1 MAEDERGRGRRSV
14 PGPAPSAA
22 TPSSSGS
29 TTPPGAAANPRGA
42 SDRSDPARSAAA
54 SGEEGAGE
62 KGRLLPRLE
71 LPRGGGAIRGI
82 DEKFATNLATGT
94 GSTRVPIASSPGRGG
109 FELSLALAYD
119 SGGGNGPFGLGWQ
132 LSAPAIT
139 RKTDKGLPLYTD
151 GEDADA
157 EGSDVFV
164 LSGAEDLVPL
174 RGADGDAGNE
184 GRHPV
189 AFERG
194 DYRVQRYRPRVEG
207 DFARI
212 ERWTHRA
219 SGETHWRA
227 LTGDNVLNV
236 YGSTAAA
243 RIADPEQPERV
254 FSWLLEETR
263 DDRGNVAHYAYKA
276 EDGAGVDAGTPSESS
291 RFAATSRGGRRFLA
305 TAQRYLKR
313 IRYGNRT
320 PIARGAPLP
329 EAGDAWLFEL
339 VFDYGE
345 HDAHAPTPQEAA
357 AWRVRQDPFSSYRAT
372 FEVRTYRLCR
382 RALMFHRFHELGP
395 TPVLVRSTDL
405 SYDEG
410 PVVTYLSSVVHAG
423 YVRPEGAG
431 DAAGAGVYSRVA
443 MPSTDFGYIRPV
455 VHDEPQ
461 TLPRHSRVGI
471 EDGIDGTRAQW
482 VDLDGEGIPG
492 VLVPAERAWYYKANR
507 GSGQLEPPA
516 LLSTLPSLAELTSG
530 VRQLTDLGGDGR
542 LDLVQYGPP
551 LSGYFERTEEGR
563 FAPFVSLPRVPNID
577 WGDPN
582 LRFVDI
588 DGDGLPDAFITEND
602 AVVWYRSRGKEG
614 FEAGRVVP
622 HAKGEQRGPAVLFD
636 DGTETIQLADMSGD
650 GLVDIVRVRAS
661 DVCYWPNLGHG
672 RFGARVTLDGCPRF
686 DAPEQFDPKRVRLA
700 DIDGSGPADIAY
712 LGRDGVRLYFNQS
725 GNGLSKATRL
735 RALPPVD
742 ALSQASF
749 VDLLGQGT
757 ACLVYSTPLPG
768 PNARRVTFVDLMG
781 GRKPHLLESVV
792 NNLGAETR
800 IHYAASTQFY
810 LADKAAGK
818 PWLTRLPFPVQVV
831 ARVEQ
836 VDHVAKTRLVTTHS
850 YHHGFF
856 DGVERE
862 FRGFA
867 RVEQRDAE
875 SFGGEHGSAV
885 DAELRRPPVRTVT
898 WFHTGAWLE
907 KERLELELAREY
919 YGGDV
924 RAPLLRDTTLP
935 AGLSTREEREAAR
948 ALRGSILRQEVYGED
963 GTPEAAHPYTVSERD
978 YEVRVLQRAQRKG
991 HAVFFVHA
999 KSTLNL
1005 HYERNPDD
1013 PRVQH
1018 EMVLEV
1024 DEFGNT
1030 TRSAVVA
1037 YPRRAPLEPE
1047 QARLW
1052 ATVTERRFAHRP
1064 FEPDAY
1070 RIGVPIESQ
1079 TSELT
1084 GLEAPMPAERM
1095 PAKAGPDVFSIA
1107 ELRGRIAAAREV
1119 AFESPASGAGVARR
1133 TVDRERHFYYRDYA
1147 DVAASRDDARGPLP
1161 LGEITALALA
1171 HHSLRLAFT
1180 PGLLSEVYGERVSDT
1195 LLREGGY
1202 LFDDG
1207 VWWAQS
1213 GRAVFDP
1220 ERFFLPTEAVDAF
1233 GHWSALEFDRYALL
1247 ATLAKEPRVAGEAFS
1262 GNVDASDERF
1272 GGLTRVESDYRVLA
1286 PAFLVDP
1293 NGNRT
1298 AVEFDALGMVIATAV
1313 LGKEGA
1319 GEGDTLADPTTRLEY
1334 DVRRWQTERRP
1345 AFVRTLVREQHGANN
1360 PRFQQSFSYSDGSG
1374 NEVMRKIQAEPGP
1387 VPVVG
1392 RDAQLRRNADGS
1404 LVQREVRERWTG
1416 TGRTVFDNKGNP
1428 VKKYEPF
1435 FSATSEYE
1443 DESELVEFGV
1453 TPIFHYDPLGRRVR
1467 TDDPNGTFTRV
1478 VFDAW
1483 AQESWDAND
1492 TVAASRWL
1500 AERRELPETD
1510 PEHRSARLA
1519 LAHANT
1525 PSLAH
1530 LDALSRVFLT
1540 LSDNGVEGKY
1550 PTRIELDVEGNQRR
1564 ITDARGNRTVEQTFD
1579 LLGRKLRIV
1588 TADAG
1593 DVRTVPD
1600 VHDKTLRAF
1609 DARGLTVRHRY
1620 DALER
1625 PTHVFVRGPGGGEEV
1640 LSERTIYGEQHPDA
1654 AQHNLRAKLAAGYDS
1669 GGVIRNV
1676 TFDFKGNLIASER
1689 RLSRDPRRAPDWM
1702 ALAEL
1707 DAAPDAD
1714 AAADGLLEAQ
1724 RFRIEASFDALN
1736 RMVTRTTPDQ
1746 SQARLT
1752 YNEANLLDRVD
1763 VRLRGAAAWTAFVT
1777 DIDYNARG
1785 QRERIEYGNGTT
1797 TLSSYEETTFRLSRL
1812 RSLRTRDGRVLQDLR
1827 HTYDPVGNVVEIRDA
1842 ADPIAFVTRE
1852 AASGDGRYRYDA
1864 LYRLIEA
1871 EGREHPAQQPS
1882 GDDPPLGAVPHRN
1895 DLSALR
1901 RYAERYAYDSTGNL
1915 LEVAHRARGGGWT
1928 RRYTYAEDSNRLLRS
1943 SAPFDREGDAG
1954 SETYAYDANG
1964 NMTAMP
1970 HLAEM
1975 RWDFD
1980 DRLAFVDLRGGGS
1993 VHYAYDA
2000 DGKRVRKVHEHG
2012 GLLEERVYLG
2022 GYEIYRRHRGTELEL
2037 ERETLHVMD
2046 NHRRVALVETKTR
2059 DSDEP
2064 QLSSESARPRQ
2075 RYQLD
2080 NHLRSSVVELDE
2092 QAGVISY
2099 EEYYPFGATAFHA
2112 FRSGGEVSAKR
2123 YRYIGQER
2131 DEETGLYHNGA
2142 RYYAAWLGRW
2152 TSPDPAGLID
2162 GTNVYA
2168 YSRNNPLTLSDPTGL
2183 WGWREAAVLAAVVVV
2198 GTVVTVATAG
2208 AAAPLAAA
2216 AVASI
2221 GLTGTAAAVATG
2233 VAVGAVA
2240 GAVGGAAAGAAGE
2253 TTREV
2258 VHGEQ
2263 LSLGKIAG
2271 AAGEGAVTGAA
2282 IGGAI
2287 GGAVPLLAA
2296 AAGAAASTSAGAAVI
2311 GTASRVGQGVAR
2323 STVGQAA
2330 AAGGRAIANAAGT
2343 VAKAPGVR
2351 QALGAA
2357 RTAAQATGR
2366 GLQAIEGAGRS
2377 VGEKAASA
2385 LFSRTS
2391 NIARSFVGDTGL
2403 FANRVPGG
2411 RAVAD
2416 AIIND
2421 PANRVLVTPQVIRE
2435 LLVPPKLLSLTPA
2448 GATARASVLSQFR
2461 RLLSAQASVRLT
2473 LSGGF
2478 RFPAQLLKT
2487 KFSSTDLSV
2496 LTAAA
2501 RKGLSVVT
2509 TDGKLLQQA
2518 KSIPGVKEFLGG
2530 TVPPV
2535 HTVGTSVKSA
2545 ADLAGLIK

>member
-1 MAEDERGRGRRSV
+1 M
-14 PGPAPSAA
+14 
-22 TPSSSGS
+22 
-29 TTPPGAAANPRGA
+29 PPGVVATSRSAG
-42 SDRSDPARSAAA
+42 DRSDPAHGAAA
-54 SGEEGAGE
+54 NGEDAAAD

-71 LPRGGGAIRGI
+71 LPGGGGAIRGI

-109 FELSLALAYD
+109 FELSLSLAYD

-132 LSAPAIT
+132 LSAPAIS

-151 GEDADA
+151 AAAGGRDGESA
-157 EGSDVFV
+157 DVFV
-164 LSGAEDLVPL
+164 LSGAEDLVPV
-174 RGADGDAGNE
+174 RGADGDDAA
-184 GRHPV
+184 PMV
-189 AFERG
+189 FERG

-212 ERWTHRA
+212 ERWTHRG

-227 LTGDNVLNV
+227 LTGDNMLQV
-236 YGSTAAA
+236 YGATAAA
-243 RIADPEQPERV
+243 RIADPERPDRV

-276 EDGAGVDAGTPSESS
+276 EDGAGIDAGAPSESS
-291 RFAATSRGGRRFLA
+291 RFAATSRGGRRFQA

-313 IRYGNRT
+313 IRYGNR
-320 PIARGAPLP
+320 APLARDATLP
-329 EAGDAWLFEL
+329 HADDAWLFEL

-345 HDAHAPTPQEAA
+345 HDAHAPTPHEAA

-382 RALMFHRFHELGP
+382 RVLMFHRFHELGP
-395 TPVLVRSTDL
+395 APVLVRSTDL
-405 SYDEG
+405 SYEEG
-410 PVVTYLSSVVHAG
+410 SVVTYLTSVVHAG
-423 YVRPEGAG
+423 YVRPPGAG
-431 DAAGAGVYSRVA
+431 DASPSAAYHRVA

-455 VHDEPQ
+455 VHDDPQ
-461 TLPRHSRVGI
+461 TLPRQSRVGI
-471 EDGIDGTRAQW
+471 EDGVDGTRAQW

-507 GSGQLEPPA
+507 GSGQLDPPA
-516 LLSTLPSLAELTSG
+516 LLSTLPSVAELASG
-530 VRQLTDLGGDGR
+530 VQQLTDLGGDGR

-563 FAPFVSLPRVPNID
+563 FAPFVSLPHAPNID
-577 WGDPN
+577 WADPN

-602 AVVWYRSRGKEG
+602 AFVWYRSRGKEG

-622 HAKGEQRGPAVLFD
+622 HAKHEQRGPAVLFD

-712 LGRDGVRLYFNQS
+712 LGRDGVRLYFNQA

-800 IHYAASTQFY
+800 IQYAASTQFY

-831 ARVEQ
+831 ERVEH

-875 SFGGEHGSAV
+875 SFGGEPESAG

-907 KERLELELAREY
+907 KERLELELAKEY
-919 YGGDV
+919 YAGDV
-924 RAPLLRDTTLP
+924 RAPLLRDTPLP
-935 AGLSTREEREAAR
+935 GGLSTREEREAAR

-963 GTPEAAHPYTVSERD
+963 GTLEAAHPYTVSERD
-978 YEVRVLQRAQRKG
+978 YEVRVLQRARAKSP
-991 HAVFFVHA
+991 AAFFVHA
-999 KSTLNL
+999 RNTLNL
-1005 HYERNPDD
+1005 HYERAPDD
-1013 PRVQH
+1013 PRMQH

-1037 YPRRAPLEPE
+1037 YPRRVPREPE

-1052 ATVTERRFAHRP
+1052 ASVTERRFAHRAS
-1064 FEPDAY
+1064 EPHAY

-1079 TSELT
+1079 TSELI
-1084 GLEAPMPAERM
+1084 GLEVLLSAKRLSAKRM
-1095 PAKAGPDVFSIA
+1095 RATNGPDVISIA
-1107 ELRGRIAAAREV
+1107 ELRGSIATAREV

-1147 DVAASRDDARGPLP
+1147 DLAASRDDASGPLP
-1161 LGEITALALA
+1161 LGEITAQALA

-1180 PGLLSEVYGERVSDT
+1180 PGLLAEVYGERVDDA
-1195 LLREGGY
+1195 LLVEGGY
-1202 LFDDG
+1202 VFDDG
-1207 VWWAQS
+1207 VWWAQA

-1220 ERFFLPTEAVDAF
+1220 ARFFLPSEAVDAF
-1233 GHWSALEFDRYALL
+1233 GHWSALEYDRYALL

-1262 GNVDASDERF
+1262 GNVDASDARF
-1272 GGLTRVESDYRVLA
+1272 GGLTRVDSDYRVLA

-1319 GEGDTLADPTTRLEY
+1319 GDGDTLADPTTRLEY

-1345 AFVRTLVREQHGANN
+1345 AFVRTLVREQHGAAN
-1360 PRFQQSFSYSDGSG
+1360 PRFQESFSYSDGSG

-1387 VPVVG
+1387 VPIVG
-1392 RDAQLRRNADGS
+1392 RDAKLQRNADGS
-1404 LVQREVRERWTG
+1404 LLQREARERWTG

-1435 FSATSEYE
+1435 FSASSEYE

-1467 TDDPNGTFTRV
+1467 TDDPNGTLTRV

-1492 TVAASRWL
+1492 TVAESRWL

-1510 PEHRSARLA
+1510 PERRSARLA
-1519 LAHANT
+1519 LEHANT
-1525 PSLAH
+1525 PSVAH

-1540 LSDNGVEGKY
+1540 LSDNGIAGSGIAGSGIAGSGIEGKY

-1625 PTHVFVRGPGGGEEV
+1625 PTHVFVRGPGGAEEV

-1654 AQHNLRAKLAAGYDS
+1654 AQHNLRAKLTVGYDS
-1669 GGVIRNV
+1669 GGAIRNV
-1676 TFDFKGNLIASER
+1676 TFDFKGNLLASER
-1689 RLSRDPRRAPDWM
+1689 RLSRDPRGAPDWT

-1707 DAAPDAD
+1707 DAAPEVEV
-1714 AAADGLLEAQ
+1714 AAQELLEAQ
-1724 RFRIEASFDALN
+1724 RYRIEATFDALN
-1736 RMVTRTTPDQ
+1736 RMTTRTTPDR

-1785 QRERIEYGNGTT
+1785 QRERIEYGNGTS
-1797 TLSSYEETTFRLSRL
+1797 TLSSYEEATFRLSRL
-1812 RSLRTRDGRVLQDLR
+1812 RSLRSSDGRVLQDLR
-1827 HTYDPVGNVVEIRDA
+1827 HTYDPVGNVVEIRDG
-1842 ADPIAFVTRE
+1842 ADPIAFATRE

-1871 EGREHPAQQPS
+1871 EGREHPGQQPS
-1882 GDDPPLGAVPHRN
+1882 GGDPPLGAMPHRN

-1915 LEVAHRARGGGWT
+1915 LEVAHRAREGSWT
-1928 RRYTYAEDSNRLLRS
+1928 RRYSYAEDSNRLLRS

-2000 DGKRVRKVHEHG
+2000 DGKRVRKVREHG

-2022 GYEIYRRHRGTELEL
+2022 GYEIYRRHRGGQLEL

-2059 DSDEP
+2059 DADEP
-2064 QLSSESARPRQ
+2064 WLSSESARPRQ

-2221 GLTGTAAAVATG
+2221 GLSGTAAAVATG

-2287 GGAVPLLAA
+2287 GGAVPLVAA
-2296 AAGAAASTSAGAAVI
+2296 AAGAAASTSVGAAVI

-2323 STVGQAA
+2323 STVGQVAA
-2330 AAGGRAIANAAGT
+2330 ASGRAIASAAGT

-2351 QALGAA
+2351 RVVELGAA
-2357 RTAAQATGR
+2357 AARQPAR
-2366 GLQAIEGAGRS
+2366 LEVGAGRLG
-2377 VGEKAASA
+2377 VRAGRQIFAEGTRGGNA
-2385 LFSRTS
+2385 LEAY
-2391 NIARSFVGDTGL
+2391 NRSFSISQTFGSG
-2403 FANRVPGG
+2403 AG
-2411 RAVAD
+2411 RAGPPQGISAEKFDAAAD
-2416 AIIND
+2416 
-2421 PANRVLVTPQVIRE
+2421 VIRE
-2435 LLVPPKLLSLTPA
+2435 A
-2448 GATARASVLSQFR
+2448 GARYGDDIVVQGSRAAGTARPTSDIDFAIRVSPERFEQILKERFKTPNPGSALERTLQR
-2461 RLLSAQASVRLT
+2461 ATETGKIQTGELGLRGPRNEAQRLLGLQKV
-2473 LSGGF
+2473 
-2478 RFPAQLLKT
+2478 
-2487 KFSSTDLSV
+2487 DLSV
-2496 LTAAA
+2496 IKA
-2501 RKGLSVVT
+2501 RGPFDQGPFMEL
-2509 TDGKLLQQA
+2509 
-2518 KSIPGVKEFLGG
+2518 
-2530 TVPPV
+2530 
-2535 HTVGTSVKSA
+2535 
-2545 ADLAGLIK
+2545 